1 MAAAAVDA
9 LAASAHERWE
19 RDGFLLVPHPVL
31 PPALLTRASAAMDRV
46 MAGEYETGLPPHSVG
61 WRPGEDELRLRKI
74 DQPHLADD
82 TIFELFTH
90 PALGQWAAACCAGA
104 ETVQVYGTQLLYKP
118 PGGGQT
124 GHVGMHQDMQYWRN
138 QWLPD
143 SEAFTITIALT
154 DVAEDGG
161 AISFLR
167 GSHRWTRGGDDHGV
181 LLAPTA
187 DGDAAPLGDFFSS
200 DLQGHREALVACAEA
215 QGEVYEE
222 VFAAL
227 PAGGLAVHHAKTFVS
242 SRSSAPL
249 FRALLPH
256 LSAPLSLFTSS
267 LSASAA
273 SLLPL
278 SASVCVS
285 ISPWPHKRLRTT
297 ARLGRELERHSA
309 AELRRALPD
318 GAGSAGAGIGGLL
331 RLAAG

>member
-31 PPALLTRASAAMDRV
+31 PPALLARASAAMDRV

-124 GHVGMHQDMQYWRN
+124 GHVGMHQDMQYWRS
-138 QWLPD
+138 QWLPG

-154 DVAEDGG
+154 DVAGDGG

-181 LLAPTA
+181 LLGPTA
-187 DGDAAPLGDFFSS
+187 DGGDAAPLGDFFSS

-249 FRALLPH
+249 FRAVLPS
-256 LSAPLSLFTSS
+256 LPLCPP
-267 LSASAA
+267 
-273 SLLPL
+273 SLLLCLPL
-278 SASVCVS
+278 
-285 ISPWPHKRLRTT
+285 
-297 ARLGRELERHSA
+297 
-309 AELRRALPD
+309 
-318 GAGSAGAGIGGLL
+318 
-331 RLAAG
+331 